1 MGQPLN
7 RKRYVSRRKEL
18 SGRYSFLTSHSKTIC
33 PLWKKQNKN
42 QVNSTKEVH
51 NLCVP
56 FHRNRTYL
64 NSEWD
69 PLLQKHL
76 PVNVNDIII
85 RLLLLLSI
93 NFSWRMKVNRFYFR
107 QRQLVV
113 FSNESLSNRYSLVLL
128 RTDRRLYNLP
138 VWISK
143 AKADSQTSPRPLHT
157 QRCSRKDCPPRWCSR
172 CFSSRDQ
179 TKKPISAL
187 KQYPVLLQ
195 GTRTKKSI

>member
-1 MGQPLN
+1 MCPEG
-7 RKRYVSRRKEL
+7 RR
-18 SGRYSFLTSHSKTIC
+18 FLAGILFSLLVVKPFVHCERNK
-33 PLWKKQNKN
+33 NKN

-56 FHRNRTYL
+56 FHCNRTYL

-76 PVNVNDIII
+76 PINVNDIII
-85 RLLLLLSI
+85 RLLWLLSI
-93 NFSWRMKVNRFYFR
+93 HFSWITKVNLFFIFYWR
-107 QRQLVV
+107 LRQLVV
-113 FSNESLSNRYSLVLL
+113 FSNESVSNSYSLVLL
-128 RTDRRLYNLP
+128 RTDRLLYNFS

-187 KQYPVLLQ
+187 KQYPVLVQ